1 MLFNCLPP
9 NTQPIHGG
17 MKERTQFVGLSPLDG
32 AASSLVFLVD

>member
-9 NTQPIHGG
+9 NTKLIHGG

-32 AASSLVFLVD
+32 SACSLFFLVD